1 VKAIRFHREAD
12 AEYAAAAQHY
22 AEISPELA
30 QRFYSVIEELLIEIR
45 VAPTRFR
52 TILLPARRHF
62 RKPFP
67 YAVVYIDKPEYVW
80 VIAVSP
86 FRREPGH
93 WHKRVGQT
101 PS

>member
-1 VKAIRFHREAD
+1 VKALRFHREAD

-22 AEISPELA
+22 AEISPELG
-30 QRFYSVIEELLIEIR
+30 QRFYRAIEELLIEIR
-45 VAPTRFR
+45 AAPARFR
-52 TILLPARRHF
+52 TILPPARRHF

-86 FRREPGH
+86 FKREPGH
-93 WHKRVGQT
+93 WHKRLK
-101 PS
+101 